1 MKMIAIYGGGLVL
14 VAGLITWLIDSLFS
28 GDGIALGTHGVIAIF
43 LCLLIIPALGIGL
56 MRLAHVSDR
65 QGFDAGA
72 AEKGSETDDH
82 GNRL

>member
-1 MKMIAIYGGGLVL
+1 MKMIAIYGVGLVIL
-14 VAGLITWLIDSLFS
+14 AGLITWFTDNQFS
-28 GDGIALGTHGVIAIF
+28 DDGIDLGTHGVIAIF

-72 AEKGSETDDH
+72 SENGSDTNDH

>member
-1 MKMIAIYGGGLVL
+1 MKMIVIYV
-14 VAGLITWLIDSLFS
+14 IDYQFS
-28 GDGIALGTHGVIAIF
+28 SDGIELGTHGVIATF
-43 LCLLIIPALGIGL
+43 LCLLIIPALGMGL

-72 AEKGSETDDH
+72 SEKGSDTDDH